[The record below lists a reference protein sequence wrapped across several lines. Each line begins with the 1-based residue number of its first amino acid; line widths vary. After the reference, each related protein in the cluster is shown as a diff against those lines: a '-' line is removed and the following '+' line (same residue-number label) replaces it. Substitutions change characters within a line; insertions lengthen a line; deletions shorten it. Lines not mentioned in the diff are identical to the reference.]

1 MPARRDRPTLGTT
14 SAGKLRHDWRCR
26 SLDLVRRADVP
37 QIGGPR
43 RALVIFR
50 IAAEVIGAARY
61 GQSLVEEFA
70 ALGDGTRLLAAAAV
84 FSFP

>member
-1 MPARRDRPTLGTT
+1 
-14 SAGKLRHDWRCR
+14 
-26 SLDLVRRADVP
+26 VP

-50 IAAEVIGAARY
+50 IAAEVIAAARY